1 MKKRMSKRMM
11 AFFLMFLLIFG
22 LIPPGTGNSLSGFKT
37 AEAAEQNMPE
47 ADFSAEAEA
56 EEDFGSIEIP
66 SESPGF
72 LRWIQNFLRRNLKY
86 RRRISEAQ
94 MMSWEMTSS

>member
-1 MKKRMSKRMM
+1 
-11 AFFLMFLLIFG
+11 MFLLIFG

-66 SESPGF
+66 SESPRASSDGF
-72 LRWIQNFLRRNLKY
+72 R
-86 RRRISEAQ
+86 
-94 MMSWEMTSS
+94 TSSGGT